1 MTDDKWGQLR
11 QRLLKTVGQNNFTTW
26 IEPLELDQVNAGVAT
41 FHVPTNF
48 MGNYVS
54 QNFADLILHEF
65 NMSGEPVQRLA
76 FKVAANSPT
85 RPVQPTAAEALE
97 APAVAQ
103 AYGAGAQ
110 QAEGM
115 GFVKSP
121 LEELQA
127 APLDPRFTFDSF
139 VVGKP
144 NEDGAKVTVLM
155 ETPSLNSLEY

>member
-1 MTDDKWGQLR
+1 MTDDTWGLLR
-11 QRLLKTVGQNNFTTW
+11 KRLLKTVGQNNFTTW
-26 IEPLELDQVNAGVAT
+26 IEPLELDQVDGGVAT

-65 NMSGEPVQRLA
+65 NKSGEPVQRLA

-85 RPVQPTAAEALE
+85 RPVQPTVSEAIE
-97 APAVAQ
+97 EPTPAPTTIVDQ
-103 AYGAGAQ
+103 GTTQ
-110 QAEGM
+110 EGSAS
-115 GFVKSP
+115 VKSP

-139 VVGKP
+139 VVGHCPQK
-144 NEDGAKVTVLM
+144 A
-155 ETPSLNSLEY
+155 LEQMPPIVRSS